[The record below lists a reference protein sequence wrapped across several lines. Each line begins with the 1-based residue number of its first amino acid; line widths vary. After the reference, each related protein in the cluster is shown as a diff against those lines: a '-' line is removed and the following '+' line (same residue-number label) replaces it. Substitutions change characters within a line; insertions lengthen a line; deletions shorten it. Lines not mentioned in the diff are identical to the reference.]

1 MDYKKQI
8 LEKIEANTEVV
19 GIIGLGY
26 VGLPLAV
33 NFAEAG
39 VKTLGFDKNP
49 QKVDSIN
56 HGQNYIGDIRD
67 AKLKEVVDNVALSAT
82 TDFSRMVECDA
93 LLICVPTPLD
103 RFRKPDMSY
112 IESACI
118 EIGKNMKPGTFISLE
133 STTYPTTTEDFML
146 PIIEGASRENKHLDV
161 NRNKVEPEQ
170 HDQPDPSFLTT
181 SNYPDANVD
190 SFEEQEQKS
199 VWLSG
204 QQGQQEQQSGV
215 HPEPQSSATLT
226 FQPSTLNTFRH
237 GTDFWLAYSPERVD
251 PGNKQF
257 HTRNT
262 PKVLGAMTPDG
273 LEIGEALYKKAIDQ
287 IYPVSSPRVAEMVK
301 ILENTYRLVN
311 ISLINELALLA
322 GKMDINIWE
331 VIEAAKTKPFGF
343 QAFYPGP
350 GIGGHCI
357 PLDPFYLEHI
367 AKRYNFDL
375 SMIHAAGH
383 INMRMP
389 HYMYIK
395 IATALNRHKK
405 AVNGSTVLF
414 LGVAYKPNIN
424 DERESPALEI
434 MEIVAYK
441 GGNVQYHDPFIPHVQ
456 THYNE
461 SPDNQKILY
470 SIDLTAEALARA
482 DVVVLTTNHSAFDV
496 KFIQEHANMIVDLR
510 NMIKEGGEKVYKL

>member
-1 MDYKKQI
+1 MNHTQNI
-8 LEKIEANTEVV
+8 LEKISKNTEVV

-39 VKTLGFDKNP
+39 VKVIGFDKSEA
-49 QKVDSIN
+49 KVNKIN
-56 HGQNYIGDIRD
+56 SGENYIKDIRD
-67 AKLKEVVDNVALSAT
+67 AVLREVVDKVTLRAT
-82 TDFSRMVECDA
+82 TDFTLMKECDA
-93 LLICVPTPLD
+93 LIICVPTPLD
-103 RFRKPDMSY
+103 KFKKPDMSY
-112 IESACI
+112 IEASCVA
-118 EIGKNMKPGTFISLE
+118 IGQNMQPGTFVSLE
-133 STTYPTTTEDFML
+133 STTYPTTTEDLML
-146 PIIEGASRENKHLDV
+146 AIVEKESGLKH
-161 NRNKVEPEQ
+161 
-170 HDQPDPSFLTT
+170 
-181 SNYPDANVD
+181 
-190 SFEEQEQKS
+190 
-199 VWLSG
+199 
-204 QQGQQEQQSGV
+204 GV
-215 HPEPQSSATLT
+215 
-226 FQPSTLNTFRH
+226 
-237 GTDFWLAYSPERVD
+237 DFWLAYSPERVD
-251 PGNKQF
+251 PGNKSF

-273 LEIGEALYKKAIDQ
+273 LEIGQAIYKKAIDH

-311 ISLINELALLA
+311 ISLINELALLS

-331 VIEAAKTKPFGF
+331 VIDAAKTKPFGF

-367 AKRYNFDL
+367 AKRFDFDL

-405 AVNGSTVLF
+405 AVNGSNILF
-414 LGVAYKPNIN
+414 LGVAYKPNID

-434 MEIVAYK
+434 MDITVHK
-441 GGNVQYHDPFIPHVQ
+441 GGIVTYHDPHIATVKTNGGNQLKSIELNEQ
-456 THYNE
+456 T
-461 SPDNQKILY
+461 L
-470 SIDLTAEALARA
+470 AEA
-482 DVVVLTTNHSAFDV
+482 DCVVLTTNHDAFNV
-496 KFIQEHANMIVDLR
+496 EFIQKHAKMIVDMR
-510 NMIKEGGEKVYKL
+510 NMIKEAGEKVYKL

>member
-1 MDYKKQI
+1 MKNKEE
-8 LEKIEANTEVV
+8 LLKKIEDNKEVV

-39 VKTLGFDKNP
+39 IKVIGFEKSQEKADLVNKG
-49 QKVDSIN
+49 D
-56 HGQNYIGDIRD
+56 NYIGDIRD
-67 AKLKEVVDNVALSAT
+67 AVLREVVVEKLTLEAT
-82 TDFSRMVECDA
+82 TDSTRMKECDA
-93 LLICVPTPLD
+93 LIIAVPTPLD
-103 RFRKPDMSY
+103 KFRKPDMSY

-118 EIGKNMKPGTFISLE
+118 DIGLNMKAGTFVSLE

-146 PIIEGASRENKHLDV
+146 PLIEEYSKQNPLVTSHLPAGQAGSSLV
-161 NRNKVEPEQ
+161 
-170 HDQPDPSFLTT
+170 T
-181 SNYPDANVD
+181 SY
-190 SFEEQEQKS
+190 K
-199 VWLSG
+199 
-204 QQGQQEQQSGV
+204 QGK
-215 HPEPQSSATLT
+215 
-226 FQPSTLNTFRH
+226 
-237 GTDFWLAYSPERVD
+237 DFWLAYSPERVD
-251 PGNKQF
+251 PGNKEF

-262 PKVLGAMTPDG
+262 PKVLGAMSEDG
-273 LEIGEALYKKAIDQ
+273 LEIGEALYLKAIDN
-287 IYPVSSPRVAEMVK
+287 IHKVSSPRVSEMVK

-331 VIEAAKTKPFGF
+331 VIDAAKTKPFGF

-367 AKRYNFDL
+367 AKKYDFEL

-395 IATALNRHKK
+395 IATALNKHQK
-405 AVNGSTVLF
+405 AVNGSSILF
-414 LGVAYKPNIN
+414 VGVAYKPDIN

-434 MEIVAYK
+434 MDITGHK
-441 GGNVQYHDPFIPHVQ
+441 GGVVSYHDPFIPNV
-456 THYNE
+456 TTNE
-461 SPDNQKILY
+461 GRTYTSV
-470 SIDLTAEALARA
+470 DLSAEVLAQA
-482 DVVVLTTNHSAFDV
+482 DVIVLTTNHKDLDLD
-496 KFIQEHANMIVDLR
+496 FIQKHAQLIVDMR
-510 NMIKEGGEKVYKL
+510 NMIKQSGVKVVKL

>member
-1 MDYKKQI
+1 MRFKKEI
-8 LEKIEANTEVV
+8 IEKIKNNSEII

-39 VKTLGFDKNP
+39 IHVIGFEKSQEKADLVNKG
-49 QKVDSIN
+49 D
-56 HGQNYIGDIRD
+56 NYISDIRD
-67 AKLKEVVDNVALSAT
+67 AVLREVVVEKLTLEAT
-82 TDFSRMVECDA
+82 TDVTRMKECDA
-93 LLICVPTPLD
+93 LIIAVPTPLD
-103 RFRKPDMSY
+103 KFRKPDMLY

-118 EIGKNMKPGTFISLE
+118 DIGQNMKAGTFVSLE

-146 PIIEGASRENKHLDV
+146 PLIEKESGLKH
-161 NRNKVEPEQ
+161 
-170 HDQPDPSFLTT
+170 
-181 SNYPDANVD
+181 
-190 SFEEQEQKS
+190 
-199 VWLSG
+199 G
-204 QQGQQEQQSGV
+204 I
-215 HPEPQSSATLT
+215 
-226 FQPSTLNTFRH
+226 
-237 GTDFWLAYSPERVD
+237 DFWLAYSPERVD
-251 PGNKQF
+251 PGNKEF

-262 PKVLGAMTPDG
+262 PKVLGAMTEDG
-273 LEIGEALYKKAIDQ
+273 VEIGEALYLKAIDN
-287 IYPVSSPRVAEMVK
+287 IHKVSSPRVSEMVK
-301 ILENTYRLVN
+301 ILENTYRLIN

-367 AKRYNFDL
+367 AKKYDFDL

-395 IATALNRHKK
+395 IATALNSQKK
-405 AVNGSTVLF
+405 AVNGSSILF

-434 MEIVAYK
+434 MDVTAHK
-441 GGNVQYHDPFIPHVQ
+441 GGEVSYHDPFIPKVK
-456 THYNE
+456 TNE
-461 SPDNQKILY
+461 GHSFI
-470 SIDLTAEALARA
+470 SIDLSANVLAKV
-482 DVVVLTTNHSAFDV
+482 DCVVLTTNHKDFNIE
-496 KFIQEHANMIVDLR
+496 FIKQHAKLIVDLR
-510 NMIKEGGEKVYKL
+510 NMMEEKNDKIFKL

>member
-1 MDYKKQI
+1 MTNKQMTNHKQTI
-8 LEKIEANTEVV
+8 LQKIAANTEVV

-33 NFAEAG
+33 SFAEAG
-39 VKTLGFDKNP
+39 VKTIGFDKNP
-49 QKVDSIN
+49 EKVDKIN
-56 HGQNYIGDIRD
+56 HGTNYIEDIRD
-67 AKLKEVVDNVALSAT
+67 AVLKQVVDDVSLCAT
-82 TDFSRMVECDA
+82 TDFTRLGECDA
-93 LLICVPTPLD
+93 LIIAVPTPLD
-103 RFRKPDMSY
+103 RFKKPDMGY
-112 IESACI
+112 IKSACTD
-118 EIGKNMKPGTFISLE
+118 IGRHMKPGTFICLE
-133 STTYPTTTEDFML
+133 STTYPTTTEEVML
-146 PIIEGASRENKHLDV
+146 PIIEENLNNNPHFKTTRHCDPPAGGEATPNNLAAPSKEASNNENKETPNNDKNL
-161 NRNKVEPEQ
+161 E
-170 HDQPDPSFLTT
+170 
-181 SNYPDANVD
+181 SNNNAAT
-190 SFEEQEQKS
+190 KS
-199 VWLSG
+199 PPLG
-204 QQGQQEQQSGV
+204 GG
-215 HPEPQSSATLT
+215 
-226 FQPSTLNTFRH
+226 
-237 GTDFWLAYSPERVD
+237 GWLAYSPERVD
-251 PGNKQF
+251 PGNPSF

-273 LEIGEALYKKAIDQ
+273 LEIGQALYQKAIDT
-287 IYPVSSPRVAEMVK
+287 IHPVSSPRVAEMVK

-311 ISLINELALLA
+311 ISLINELALLS

-367 AKRYNFDL
+367 AKKYNFDL
-375 SMIHAAGH
+375 SMIHTAGH

-434 MEIVAYK
+434 MDITAHK
-441 GGNVQYHDPFIPHVQ
+441 GGNVQYHDPHIPKVI
-456 THYNE
+456 TPE
-461 SPDNQKILY
+461 GLSL
-470 SIDLTAEALARA
+470 SSADLSAEALAQA
-482 DVVVLTTNHSAFDV
+482 DVVVLTTNHSAFDMD
-496 KFIQEHANMIVDLR
+496 FIQEHAKMIVDMR
-510 NMIKEGGEKVYKL
+510 NMIPEASDKVYKL

>member
-1 MDYKKQI
+1 MNYKDTLLK
-8 LEKIEANTEVV
+8 KIAAGQEVI

-33 NFAEAG
+33 SFAEAG
-39 VKTLGFDKNP
+39 VNVLGFDRSQEKAD
-49 QKVDSIN
+49 KIN
-56 HGQNYIGDIRD
+56 QGTNYIRDIRD
-67 AKLKEVVDNVALSAT
+67 AVLRDVVDKVKLKAT
-82 TDFSRMVECDA
+82 TDFSRMDECDA

-103 RFRKPDMSY
+103 VFRKPDMSY
-112 IESACI
+112 IESACND
-118 EIGKNMKPGTFISLE
+118 IGRYMKPGTFICLE

-146 PIIEGASRENKHLDV
+146 PILERESRLI
-161 NRNKVEPEQ
+161 
-170 HDQPDPSFLTT
+170 
-181 SNYPDANVD
+181 
-190 SFEEQEQKS
+190 
-199 VWLSG
+199 
-204 QQGQQEQQSGV
+204 
-215 HPEPQSSATLT
+215 
-226 FQPSTLNTFRH
+226 H

-251 PGNKQF
+251 PGNASF

-273 LEIGEALYKKAIDQ
+273 LEIGRAIYSKAIEQ
-287 IYPVSSPRVAEMVK
+287 IHTVSSPRVAEMVK

-367 AKRYNFDL
+367 AKKFQFDL
-375 SMIHAAGH
+375 SMIHTAGH

-389 HYMYIK
+389 HYMNIK
-395 IATALNRHKK
+395 IATALNKHKK
-405 AVNGSTVLF
+405 AVNGSRILF
-414 LGVAYKPNIN
+414 LGVAYKPDID

-434 MEIVAYK
+434 MDIIARK
-441 GGNVQYHDPFIPHVQ
+441 GGVVTYHDPHIPQVK
-456 THYNE
+456 THAGHCYD
-461 SPDNQKILY
+461 SVL
-470 SIDLTAEALARA
+470 LTAEALRQA
-482 DVVVLTTNHSAFDV
+482 DCVVLTTNHKVFDAR
-496 KFIQEHANMIVDLR
+496 FIVEHAQLIVDLR
-510 NMIKEGGEKVYKL
+510 NMMKGNEDKIYKL